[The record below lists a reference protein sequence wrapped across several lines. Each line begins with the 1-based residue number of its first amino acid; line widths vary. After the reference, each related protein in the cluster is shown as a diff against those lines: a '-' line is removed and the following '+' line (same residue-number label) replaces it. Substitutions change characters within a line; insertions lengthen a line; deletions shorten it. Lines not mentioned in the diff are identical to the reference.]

1 MRVVGN
7 LSVLGTAVA
16 LPSRRQSVSE
26 ALREGWAEP
35 DHPMASEDFS
45 VPVCADEEHLERLC
59 LQAASD
65 ALAIA
70 HVPAKSVDILV
81 QARTIEGDR
90 GWRHATRLARLLGC
104 HQAVALG
111 VRQFS
116 NGGAMAL
123 HLATAYL
130 ETDSDAS
137 VALVVTGDALAG
149 EHRRR
154 WESRGLGGVLGDGA
168 TAVVVGRDGGHW
180 RLRAL
185 ASHSLPR
192 ADEAYCQDPGV
203 RDEEDPPG
211 VVSLATLMLAMKLG
225 RRSVSDSA
233 ARALAEAGVPGQA
246 VRTLLGPRLFP
257 QVTRLLMPTAFSRE
271 ASTEHVDLTFETGH
285 LFAGDTAA
293 NLHHLNRSRLVAET
307 GHALVVSIGVG
318 AASTS
323 VVLSGPSERPV
334 HRKHNFPQLAAP
346 VPGFP
351 DPSSGTARQATPQ
364 SPGSPDRST
373 R

>member
-1 MRVVGN
+1 VRVVGD

-26 ALREGWAEP
+26 ALRQGWAEP

-65 ALAIA
+65 ALAVA
-70 HVPAKSVDILV
+70 QVSARNVDILV

-90 GWRHATRLARLLGC
+90 GWRHAPRLARLLGC

-111 VRQFS
+111 VRQLS

-123 HLATAYL
+123 HLASAYL
-130 ETDSDAS
+130 QTDPDAS
-137 VALVVTGDALAG
+137 VALVVTGDTLAG

-168 TAVVVGRDGGHW
+168 TAVVVGREGGHW

-185 ASHSLPR
+185 ASRSLPR
-192 ADEAYCQDPGV
+192 AEGAYLHDPGV
-203 RDEEDPPG
+203 RGAQDALG
-211 VVSLATLMLAMKLG
+211 VVSLATLMLAVKLG
-225 RRSVSDSA
+225 KRSISDSA
-233 ARALAEAGVPGQA
+233 ALALTEAGVPGQA
-246 VRTLLGPRLFP
+246 VRTVLGPRLFP
-257 QVTRLLMPTAFSRE
+257 QVTRMLMPSTLSRE
-271 ASTEHVDLTFETGH
+271 ASVEHMDLTFETGH

-293 NLHHLNRSRLVAET
+293 NLHHLNRSPLAAEP
-307 GHALVVSIGVG
+307 GHALVVSIGMG

-323 VVLSGPSERPV
+323 VVLSGPSVRPI
-334 HRKHNFPQLAAP
+334 HHPHGSPQSADP
-346 VPGFP
+346 IPGSL
-351 DPSSGTARQATPQ
+351 DASSGAAHQATP
-364 SPGSPDRST
+364 PGPASLDRSA